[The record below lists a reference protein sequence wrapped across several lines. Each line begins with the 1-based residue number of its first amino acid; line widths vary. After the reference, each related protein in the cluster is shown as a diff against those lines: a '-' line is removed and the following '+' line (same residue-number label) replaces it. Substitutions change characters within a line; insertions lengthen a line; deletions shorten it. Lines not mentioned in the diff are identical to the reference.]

1 MPMYTSDHIQGM
13 PGIPF
18 RGMLTS
24 ILPFLAI
31 ATPGLVMAAV
41 VTNTATITAPDGVFE
56 ANAGDNTAQDSD
68 TVLAVIV
75 ATDDV
80 VSDVDGGTG
89 TPGVVNVFGGDT
101 LDGVAADPTTAVVSV
116 APGSVVPDGLSFD
129 PTTGLVDVLPGLAP
143 GEYTFDYEICQI
155 DAPDNCETASVT
167 VGVVAPATIIAGTVY
182 LDANGDRAIDGG
194 DERLSGWTVEVR
206 DQDGNVLAS
215 VVTGPDGSYEIAG
228 LPGGQTY
235 DIVFRH
241 ATTGVVY
248 EVIENVLLEDAST
261 LPDQNLPIDPSGF
274 VYDAVTRAP
283 VSGATVSFVD
293 RSGNPLPDDCFVD
306 ASQQNQ
312 ITDNAGNYRFDIIP
326 GAAGAC
332 PAGETEYAISIAPP
346 AGYSFSS
353 TILPAQPFALDPT
366 GQGDPLRVDQSISAP
381 ASANP
386 VYYLNFRLEPGD
398 PDVIN
403 NHIPLDPFLSRDQL
417 VVTKTS
423 TRRSASTGD
432 LVPYEITVR
441 NSEQFRR
448 GDVDVVD
455 VLPRGLTYVTG
466 SALVNG
472 VQQEPELTNGNREL
486 VWRDQI
492 IPANSS
498 VTYQLTLIVGSG
510 VVEGQTVNTGLA
522 EDGTGTEISNRGTAA
537 VTIVPSTVFDCSEL
551 IGQVFVDSN
560 GNGYQDSGEE
570 GMPSVRL
577 ATVKGE
583 LITTDEYGRY
593 HIACAAVPDA
603 RIGSNYV
610 LKLDEAS
617 LPQGWMVT
625 SDNPRTIR
633 LTRGKMGELN
643 FGVVKA
649 TGITLS
655 FEAESFGADG
665 QLTQTV
671 RSRLEAL
678 ANEQS
683 AAVNVRATY
692 VIDGNEAE
700 GLVTQRLQVIRAALF
715 DLFDEGRDGAASVI
729 QIEAA
734 ATGKPGGE

>member
-1 MPMYTSDHIQGM
+1 MYTSDHIQGM

-31 ATPGLVMAAV
+31 ATPGLVMAAA
-41 VTNTATITAPDGVFE
+41 VTNTATITAPNGVFE
-56 ANAGDNTAQDSD
+56 ANADNNSAQDSD
-68 TVLAVIV
+68 AVLAEIIAV
-75 ATDDV
+75 DDV
-80 VSDVDGGTG
+80 IGDVNGVTG
-89 TPGVVNVFGGDT
+89 SPGVVNVFGGDT
-101 LDGVAADPTTAVVSV
+101 IDGTAADPTNTTVGV
-116 APGSVVPDGLSFD
+116 APGSVLPDVLTFD
-129 PTTGLVDVLPGLAP
+129 PTTGLVGVLPGAAP
-143 GEYTFDYEICQI
+143 GDYVFDYEICQI
-155 DAPDNCETASVT
+155 DAPSNCETASVT
-167 VGVVAPATIIAGTVY
+167 ITVVAPPATIAGTVY
-182 LDANGDRAIDGG
+182 FDEDGDRQIDDG
-194 DERLSGWTVEVR
+194 EPRLSGWTVEIR
-206 DQDGNVLAS
+206 DGDTVIAS
-215 VVTGPDGSYEIAG
+215 VITGADGSYEITD
-228 LPGGQTY
+228 LPGGRVY

-241 ATTGVVY
+241 SSTGVAF
-248 EVIENVLLEDAST
+248 EVIENVRLEDATT
-261 LPDQNLPIDPSGF
+261 LPDQNLPIDPSGI
-274 VYDAVTRAP
+274 VYDAITRAP
-283 VSGATVSFVD
+283 ISGATLTFVD
-293 RSGNPLPDDCFVD
+293 RNGSPLPADCFAD

-312 ITDNAGNYRFDIIP
+312 VTGADGGYRFDIVP

-332 PAGETEYAISIAPP
+332 PVGEADYAISVAPP

-353 TILPAQPFALDPT
+353 TILPPQPTALDPT
-366 GQGDPLRVDQSISAP
+366 GQGDPLRVDQSMSAP
-381 ASANP
+381 TSANP
-386 VYYLNFRLEPGD
+386 VYYLSFELESGD
-398 PDVIN
+398 PDVVN

-423 TRRSASTGD
+423 PRRSASTGD

-455 VLPRGLTYVTG
+455 VLPRGMTYVTG

-522 EDGTGTEISNRGTAA
+522 ENGAGVEISNRGTAS

-551 IGQVFVDSN
+551 IGQVFVDKN
-560 GNGYQDSGEE
+560 GNGYQDKGEE
-570 GMPSVRL
+570 GLPSVRL

-617 LPQGWMVT
+617 LPQGWIVT

-649 TGITLS
+649 TGITLT
-655 FEAESFGADG
+655 FEAQSFGADG
-665 QLTQTV
+665 QLTRTV
-671 RSRLEAL
+671 LQRLEAL
-678 ANEQS
+678 ASEQS
-683 AAVNVRATY
+683 AAVNVQATY
-692 VIDGNEAE
+692 ALDGSETQA
-700 GLVTQRLQVIRAALF
+700 LVTQRLDTIRTVLS
-715 DLFDEGRDGAASVI
+715 DLFGDGREGSVSVI
-729 QIEAA
+729 QIDAA
-734 ATGKPGGE
+734 APGKPGRE